1 MKFNELE
8 IFINAHN
15 EIVLK
20 QKENVVRI
28 TADQTDILAD
38 EILSMATKID
48 REKTKQQK
56 KEEGEQE

>member
-20 QKENVVRI
+20 QKKNIVRI
-28 TADQTDILAD
+28 TADQADIVAD
-38 EILSMATKID
+38 EILSMTTKID
-48 REKTKQQK
+48 REKAKQQK